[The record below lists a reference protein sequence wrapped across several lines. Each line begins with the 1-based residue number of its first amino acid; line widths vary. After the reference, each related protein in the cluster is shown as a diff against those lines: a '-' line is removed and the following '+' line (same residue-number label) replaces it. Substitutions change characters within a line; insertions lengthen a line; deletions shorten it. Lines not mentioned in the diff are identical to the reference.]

1 MSSKILESISSLA
14 SNIIDNLNGNEEY
27 FEQFVNLYDQL
38 YELNNKVKDTNEI
51 VSVLESNHDDNT
63 SEFSDSELIRAEI
76 ACSEKLKT
84 LNAIKEKE
92 ELSDTETVRNDPL
105 PVSPNLI
112 STNDDDDDDLD
123 ILNVIIFTLIK
134 TVFKLF
140 KNRL

>member
-1 MSSKILESISSLA
+1 M
-14 SNIIDNLNGNEEY
+14 
-27 FEQFVNLYDQL
+27 
-38 YELNNKVKDTNEI
+38 NNKVKDTNEYEDEI

-92 ELSDTETVRNDPL
+92 ELSDTETVRNNPL

-134 TVFKLF
+134 TVFKLLKIGF
-140 KNRL
+140 RGI